1 GPACPGRPLLGAQAM
16 GASVEELADQ
26 ATGDALATRIEDM
39 MRATGIPN
47 GLNGVGYSMDDLD
60 NLVSKA
66 APQRRLLDNAPLAIA
81 ETELRQIFTDAM
93 HYW

>member
-1 GPACPGRPLLGAQAM
+1 
-16 GASVEELADQ
+16 
-26 ATGDALATRIEDM
+26 
-39 MRATGIPN
+39 
-47 GLNGVGYSMDDLD
+47 LD